1 MTTVQWFWQ
10 PQRSW
15 RMYCYRLREMRARST
30 GSRSPGPRSQYPASR
45 SHHPVSNIQCPVH
58 SYGIFRIRFA
68 LLVGRR
74 PSVFSYGSQKTPCSY
89 LRIGLRFCPWL
100 PLPMPM
106 SMSMPIVT
114 SGGGVGDRKGV
125 VLGDPLWYLLMC
137 LVMLIVIFPH
147 WRWQLFAAAAFAAS
161 GSFNLHIFIWLCRF

>member
-1 MTTVQWFWQ
+1 
-10 PQRSW
+10 
-15 RMYCYRLREMRARST
+15 MYCYRLREMRARST

-114 SGGGVGDRKGV
+114 SGGGCWGSQGGCVGGSAV
-125 VLGDPLWYLLMC
+125 VPFNVPGNAHRNFSTLTL
-137 LVMLIVIFPH
+137 
-147 WRWQLFAAAAFAAS
+147 AAFCCCCCC
-161 GSFNLHIFIWLCRF
+161 FCCIWLL